1 MVLDSN
7 IIIYAAQPEHDAL
20 RELVFVQSP
29 AVSVISYIEVLGYH
43 RLEEAERRL
52 LEQFFKAAEV
62 VPLSDTIAARA
73 VRLRQQRRMS
83 LGDSIVAATAIEHG
97 KRLVTHNAKDFEW
110 IEGLMVYDPLP
121 ADT

>member
-7 IIIYAAQPEHDAL
+7 IIIYAAQPEHHTL
-20 RELVFVQSP
+20 RKLIFEHSP

-43 RLEEAERRL
+43 SLEEAERRL
-52 LEQFFKAAEV
+52 LEQFFRVAEV
-62 VPLSDTIAARA
+62 IPLSDAIAAQA

-110 IEGLMVYDPLP
+110 VEGLVVHDPLP
-121 ADT
+121 SDT